1 MDLQEQFNKVSRQ
14 YDSERHKLIPCLD
27 DFYNIATENLV
38 FPNAPIKIL
47 DLGAGTGLLSQKV
60 LERYPSAQITLVDLS
75 EKMLDVAR
83 ERFAGLDTIHFLQKD
98 YTQLDLNEE
107 YDAIISSLSIHH
119 LNDESKQNLYQQ
131 AFKGLKAGGYFINA
145 DQVLANNPYLEELY
159 SRQWKAKVES
169 TNLSKEAIAA
179 AYGRVNLDIRTPLH
193 TQLAWLEQCGFSNV
207 DCLYKYYDFVVM
219 YAEKPLNY
227 E

>member
-27 DFYNIATENLV
+27 DFYSIATENLV
-38 FPNAPIKIL
+38 FPNTQVKIL

-60 LERYPSAQITLVDLS
+60 LERYPTAEITLVDLS
-75 EKMLDVAR
+75 EKMLAVAR
-83 ERFAGLDTIHFLQKD
+83 ERFADLETIHFSLKD
-98 YTQLDLNEE
+98 YTQLELNNE

-119 LNDESKQNLYQQ
+119 LNDENKQRLYQQ
-131 AFKGLKAGGYFINA
+131 AFKGLKAGGCFINA

-169 TNLSKEAIAA
+169 TDLSKEAIAA

-193 TQLAWLEQCGFSNV
+193 TQLAWLEQCGFANV

-219 YAEKPLNY
+219 YAEKPLND